1 MSEHLDN
8 LMQEESKKIAL
19 QMYDELK
26 LDFQFKDIDLA
37 NQIQADLYKVV
48 KKHSERENLSGKEIG
63 KIVKQFYLNVLAQI
77 ANVNLE
83 QDLKEQKEIAQKD
96 LR

>member
-1 MSEHLDN
+1 
-8 LMQEESKKIAL
+8 L

-37 NQIQADLYKVV
+37 NQIQADLYKII
-48 KKHSERENLSGKEIG
+48 KKYSEQEHLSGREIG
-63 KIVKQFYLNVLAQI
+63 KIIKQFYLNVLAQI
-77 ANVNLE
+77 AHVDLGHDLE
-83 QDLKEQKEIAQKD
+83 EQKESAQKD

>member
-1 MSEHLDN
+1 
-8 LMQEESKKIAL
+8 MQEESKKIAL

-26 LDFQFKDIDLA
+26 LDFQFKNIDLA
-37 NQIQADLYKVV
+37 NQIQADLYEVV
-48 KKHSERENLSGKEIG
+48 KKHSEQEHLSGKEIG

-77 ANVNLE
+77 ANINLK
-83 QDLKEQKEIAQKD
+83 QDLEEQKEIAQKD

>member
-26 LDFQFKDIDLA
+26 LDFQFKNIDLA
-37 NQIQADLYKVV
+37 NQIQADLYEVV

-83 QDLKEQKEIAQKD
+83 QDLEEQKEIAQKD

>member
-26 LDFQFKDIDLA
+26 LDFQFKNIDLA
-37 NQIQADLYKVV
+37 NQIQADLYEIV
-48 KKHSERENLSGKEIG
+48 KKYSEREHLSGKEIG
-63 KIVKQFYLNVLAQI
+63 KIVKQFYLNILAQI
-77 ANVNLE
+77 ANSNLK
-83 QDLKEQKEIAQKD
+83 QDLEEQKESAQKD

>member
-1 MSEHLDN
+1 
-8 LMQEESKKIAL
+8 
-19 QMYDELK
+19 MYDELK

-48 KKHSERENLSGKEIG
+48 KEYSERENLSGKEIG

>member
-1 MSEHLDN
+1 
-8 LMQEESKKIAL
+8 MQEESKKIAL

-48 KKHSERENLSGKEIG
+48 KEYSERENLSGKEIG
-63 KIVKQFYLNVLAQI
+63 KIIKQFYLNVLAQI

>member
-8 LMQEESKKIAL
+8 FMQEESKKIAL

-26 LDFQFKDIDLA
+26 LDFQFKNIDLA
-37 NQIQADLYKVV
+37 NQIQADLYEVV

-77 ANVNLE
+77 AHVDLGH
-83 QDLKEQKEIAQKD
+83 DLKEQKEIAQKD

>member
-1 MSEHLDN
+1 
-8 LMQEESKKIAL
+8 MQEESKKIAL
-19 QMYDELK
+19 RMYDELK

-48 KKHSERENLSGKEIG
+48 KKYSEQEHLSGKEIG
-63 KIVKQFYLNVLAQI
+63 KIIKQFYLNVLAQI

-83 QDLKEQKEIAQKD
+83 QDLKEQKESAQKD

>member
-37 NQIQADLYKVV
+37 NQIQADLYKVI
-48 KKHSERENLSGKEIG
+48 KKHSEQENLSGKEIG
-63 KIVKQFYLNVLAQI
+63 KIIKQFYLNVLAQI

-83 QDLKEQKEIAQKD
+83 QDLKEQKESAQKD

>member
-1 MSEHLDN
+1 
-8 LMQEESKKIAL
+8 MQEESKKIAL

>member
-1 MSEHLDN
+1 MSDHLDN

-48 KKHSERENLSGKEIG
+48 KEYSEQENLSGKEIG
-63 KIVKQFYLNVLAQI
+63 KIIKQFYLNVLAQI

>member
-1 MSEHLDN
+1 
-8 LMQEESKKIAL
+8 MQEESKKIAL

-48 KKHSERENLSGKEIG
+48 KEYSERENLSGKEIG

>member
-1 MSEHLDN
+1 MSDHLDN
-8 LMQEESKKIAL
+8 LMREESKKIAL

-26 LDFQFKDIDLA
+26 LDFQFKNIDLA
-37 NQIQADLYKVV
+37 NQIQADLYEVV